1 MVTRTLLARRLESA
15 ILAVFLCSAVLVSQ
29 QGPAAPNSPASSP
42 PSLSSSSPS
51 PSSTSSTGVQEF
63 PVNLKQDVT
72 AGKTPVGTKVQAKL
86 QVATLVD
93 GTVFPKNTVF
103 SGEVAESVAKSES
116 NPSRIAIRMDSA
128 QWKGGSAPI
137 RVYLTAWIYPLVA
150 AGRGQDLS
158 YGPPQPAS
166 RTWNGEGT
174 YPDANSPAS
183 RPFPGRDMNRSAE
196 AAPEESPVFT
206 VSKQRVLMKDIES
219 ERRGDGAVAI
229 TSQRLNIKLD
239 KLTTYVLATGELTTG
254 GPRN

>member
-1 MVTRTLLARRLESA
+1 MVTHTLLGRRLEST
-15 ILAVFLCSAVLVSQ
+15 ILAVFLCSAGLVSQ
-29 QGPAAPNSPASSP
+29 QGPAAPNSPAYSP
-42 PSLSSSSPS
+42 PSLSSSSPG
-51 PSSTSSTGVQEF
+51 STDVKEF
-63 PVNLKQDVT
+63 PVNMKQDVT
-72 AGKTPVGTKVQAKL
+72 AGKTTVGTKVQAKL

-103 SGEVAESVAKSES
+103 SGEVTESVAKSDS

-137 RVYLTAWIYPLVA
+137 RIYLTAWIYPLVA

-158 YGPPQPAS
+158 YGPPQPATK
-166 RTWNGEGT
+166 TWNGAGT

-183 RPFPGRDMNRSAE
+183 RPFPGQDVNRSAE
-196 AAPEESPVFT
+196 AAPEESPVYT

-219 ERRGDGAVAI
+219 ERRSDGAVAI

-239 KLTTYVLATGELTTG
+239 KLTTYVLATGELTKG
-254 GPRN
+254 GARN